1 MVVQSEAEI
10 ALAEAPQLGRP
21 ARRPKSRATLP
32 RYQRF
37 IRTLPEGLSV
47 PCLQRAI
54 ASSTGHTRL
63 VDPGIG
69 AWGYRTDPS
78 GAGPDVPTVT
88 VSQVF
93 QEYGE
98 PLSHP
103 FLVKFDI
110 EGGERD
116 LFEGDTSW
124 VERTAIVVVDLHD

>member
-1 MVVQSEAEI
+1 MAVQSQAEI
-10 ALAEAPQLGRP
+10 ALGEAPQLGRP
-21 ARRPKSRATLP
+21 ARRPKSRAILP
-32 RYQRF
+32 RYQPI

-47 PCLQRAI
+47 RCLQAAI
-54 ASSTGHTRL
+54 ASNTGLTRL